1 MIIQQF
7 QKWRIWHSGF
17 GPRPFCSGSR
27 CLWHL
32 WDIKQT
38 FVLFP
43 HFSVTVITRTK
54 PVNVSEREC
63 VWVWVVKEREREKPS
78 DGNNPALKHFV
89 GKSPN
94 HKRNIYFRI
103 WFHTTTKMEQAK
115 SFVKPV
121 DRQLH
126 PECVYLIGKNHQI
139 TSNVKAGFCGLR
151 LWNAPITNQDV
162 RYSS

>member
-1 MIIQQF
+1 MVSAMGGQADANVNNLFFVMSSRGNLFQF
-7 QKWRIWHSGF
+7 EY
-17 GPRPFCSGSR
+17 
-27 CLWHL
+27 LWKADTKL
-32 WDIKQT
+32 PW
-38 FVLFP
+38 VC
-43 HFSVTVITRTK
+43 HFANAMRAFSKDT
-54 PVNVSEREC
+54 
-63 VWVWVVKEREREKPS
+63 
-78 DGNNPALKHFV
+78 
-89 GKSPN
+89 
-94 HKRNIYFRI
+94 
-103 WFHTTTKMEQAK
+103 EQAK